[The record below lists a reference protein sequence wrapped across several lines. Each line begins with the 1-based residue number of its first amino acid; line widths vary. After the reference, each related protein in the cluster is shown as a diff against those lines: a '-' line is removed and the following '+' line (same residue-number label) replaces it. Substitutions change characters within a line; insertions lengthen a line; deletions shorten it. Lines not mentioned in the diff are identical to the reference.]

1 MARKRN
7 QRTMSSNKV
16 RIICTG
22 PTIFEIA
29 NEVHHTIARH
39 CEYCNRPMTP
49 SDVNDYG
56 SLCYHFYM
64 KEYYGH

>member
-1 MARKRN
+1 MARKRK
-7 QRTMSSNKV
+7 QKTSNSKV

-29 NEVHHTIARH
+29 NEIHHTVARH
-39 CEYCNRPMTP
+39 CEYCGKPMTP

-56 SLCYHFYM
+56 SLCYHCYM
-64 KEYYGH
+64 KEYYGR